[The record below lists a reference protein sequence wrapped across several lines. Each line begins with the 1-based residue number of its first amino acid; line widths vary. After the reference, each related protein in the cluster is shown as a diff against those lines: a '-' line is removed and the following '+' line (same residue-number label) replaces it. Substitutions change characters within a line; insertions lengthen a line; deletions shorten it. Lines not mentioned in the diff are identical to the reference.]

1 MPVTCLRKACVR
13 PPEVAKIKIKIKI
26 KSYINS
32 HINSRGLAVLIFVIP
47 TQRHFAYC
55 RCSLLKTIGKPMEN
69 VIVITGGSRGIGA
82 ATALLAARQGYRICI
97 NYHADDQAAE
107 AILSQVRALGAEAI
121 AVRADVS
128 VEDEI
133 IQLFLRVD
141 DELGPVTA
149 LVNNA
154 GTIGQQSRVEDMSEF
169 RLLNVMKTNVV
180 GPMLCAKHALLRMAR
195 RHGGQGG
202 AIVNVSSVAARL
214 GSPNEYVDYAAS
226 KGALDTFT
234 IGLAK
239 EVAGEGVRVNG
250 VRPGYIHTGFH
261 ALSGDPD
268 RVSKL
273 EPGLPMGRGGYPE
286 EVAEAILWLLSD
298 KASYATGSFIDLGGG
313 R

>member
-1 MPVTCLRKACVR
+1 M
-13 PPEVAKIKIKIKI
+13 
-26 KSYINS
+26 
-32 HINSRGLAVLIFVIP
+32 
-47 TQRHFAYC
+47 
-55 RCSLLKTIGKPMEN
+55 
-69 VIVITGGSRGIGA
+69 
-82 ATALLAARQGYRICI
+82 
-97 NYHADDQAAE
+97 
-107 AILSQVRALGAEAI
+107 
-121 AVRADVS
+121 
-128 VEDEI
+128 
-133 IQLFLRVD
+133 IQLFHRVD
-141 DELGPVTA
+141 QELGPVTA

-169 RLLNVMKTNVV
+169 RLLKVMKTNVV
-180 GPMLCAKHALLRMAR
+180 GPMLCAKHALLRMAH

-234 IGLAK
+234 LGLAK
-239 EVAGEGVRVNG
+239 EVAAEGVRVNG

-286 EVAEAILWLLSD
+286 EVAEAILWLLSE
-298 KASYATGSFIDLGGG
+298 KASYSTGSFIDLGGG